1 MPFAAPT
8 PCRHPGCPAVVNVP
22 GYCAKHQRDARQW
35 DNKAR
40 ARQRQAKRALPTN
53 DRRWRRLRAL
63 VLQEQP
69 LCALCAQ
76 AGLVKAAS
84 VVDHINGD
92 ALDNDR
98 SNLQALCASC
108 HARKTAREDGG
119 FGNPKRR

>member
-8 PCRHPGCPAVVNVP
+8 SCRHPGCSAVVSVP
-22 GYCAKHQRDARQW
+22 GYCEKHQGDVRQW

-40 ARQRQAKRALPTN
+40 ARLRQAGRALPTN
-53 DRRWRRLRAL
+53 DRRWRQLRAL
-63 VLQEQP
+63 VLREQP
-69 LCALCAQ
+69 LCTLCDQ
-76 AGLVKAAS
+76 AGILRAAS

-98 SNLQALCASC
+98 HNLQSLCASC

>member
-1 MPFAAPT
+1 M
-8 PCRHPGCPAVVNVP
+8 
-22 GYCAKHQRDARQW
+22 
-35 DNKAR
+35 
-40 ARQRQAKRALPTN
+40 
-53 DRRWRRLRAL
+53 
-63 VLQEQP
+63 LQEQP